1 LTQLLVNNG
10 LRSLARA
17 KQVSLQV
24 TTDAEVNKGFFN
36 HYRWRF
42 SKKVKRLLAFAII
55 TVILVSFFV
64 FLPRGNQSTPTAP
77 EGTDTPIPVATPSG
91 TPKEDNNTN
100 GADAF
105 QQISVGFYGLGQ
117 SLISALPPPETRG
130 LFESAETMNSAV
142 WQQVAAIAWQYFK
155 PGVGV
160 DITTGLPWSGEYAP
174 YFTDWD
180 LGVYIQAV
188 IDANVTGLIGY
199 NGYWGSSARLEKVVS
214 FLENREVNATT
225 GYPYWFYQARDGKC
239 YVANPSGAVDTV
251 DTGRLLVALN
261 NLKTFNSSLSPRIN
275 AIVKGPGNRSDYGA
289 LVPGIKNESLTST
302 SIYTY
307 YVTCGFAS
315 FWPNELANASSRI
328 LSNMF
333 SAGNVTTYGVSLP
346 RAMITCDPLLCSVF
360 ETANNSQLM
369 TIVRQVY
376 LAHEAYYRATGR
388 YRAFSEGGT
397 NEIIWAYEW
406 VVLPDNRTW
415 AVLDQNNLNL
425 TIHPIIFTKIA
436 IGFLA
441 IYNTSFAKNM
451 NIYLEQNLHNI
462 VGTSEG
468 YCEGLDEAN
477 NQLPRSGIHTNGM
490 IIEAA
495 RYAIKNNP
503 QTP

>member
-1 LTQLLVNNG
+1 LKQLLVNNG

-24 TTDAEVNKGFFN
+24 ATDAEAKKGFFN

-42 SKKVKRLLAFAII
+42 SKKAKILLAFAII

-77 EGTDTPIPVATPSG
+77 ESTDSPIPVATPSG
-91 TPKEDNNTN
+91 TPKENNNTF

-105 QQISVGFYGLGQ
+105 QQISFAAYGLGQ
-117 SLISALPPPETRG
+117 SLISALSPPETRG
-130 LFESAETMNSAV
+130 PFESAETMNSAV
-142 WQQVAAIAWQYFK
+142 WQQVAANAWQYFK

-160 DITTGLPWSGEYAP
+160 DKTTGLPWSGVDVS

-199 NGYWGSSARLEKVVS
+199 DGDWGSSVRLEKVVS
-214 FLENREVNATT
+214 FLENRELNATT
-225 GYPYWFYQARDGKC
+225 GNPYWFYQARDGKS
-239 YVANPSGAVDTV
+239 YRANPSGAADTV
-251 DTGRLLVALN
+251 DTGRLFVALN
-261 NLKTFNSSLSPRIN
+261 NLKAFNSSLSPRIN
-275 AIVKGPGNRSDYGA
+275 AMVKGPGNRTNYAA
-289 LVPGIKNESLTST
+289 LVPEIRNESLTST
-302 SIYTY
+302 SIYAY

-333 SAGNVTTYGVSLP
+333 SAGNVTTNGVSLP
-346 RAMITCDPLLCSVF
+346 LATITGDPLLCSVF

-369 TIVRQVY
+369 ALVRQVY
-376 LAHEAYYRATGR
+376 LAHEAYYRATGN
-388 YRAFSEGGT
+388 YRAFGEGGT
-397 NEIIWAYEW
+397 LSSVWAYEW

-425 TIHPIIFTKIA
+425 TIRPIIYTKIA
-436 IGFLA
+436 VGFLS
-441 IYNTSFAKNM
+441 IYNTPFAKDM
-451 NIYLEQNLHNI
+451 NVYLEQNLPNPA
-462 VGTSEG
+462 GTAEG
-468 YCEGLDEAN
+468 YCEGLDEASK
-477 NQLPRSGIHTNGM
+477 QLTRSGIHTNGM

-503 QTP
+503 